1 MMNEFKLMNNKNNIS
16 NSPDSN
22 IEKITGLITGV
33 FFLLLTIA
41 LSCTWSILFVSFLAN
56 SPNIEYCRNLR
67 AWDTALYIYGFI
79 NAGFILIIL
88 ILNIVFKNNSSV
100 LQSVSKMNS
109 FKMCINS
116 IAGPTFIIGI
126 SIVYFGLKNPE
137 YCGDNLS
144 TLNLVFLIIEYS
156 LIGLVF
162 LILFCVCCCACCCAA
177 FSSGTKE

>member
-1 MMNEFKLMNNKNNIS
+1 MKLNFTENRKTQTHNWVQSFHPFK
-16 NSPDSN
+16 NSDGYTFRQPY
-22 IEKITGLITGV
+22 T
-33 FFLLLTIA
+33 
-41 LSCTWSILFVSFLAN
+41 
-56 SPNIEYCRNLR
+56 
-67 AWDTALYIYGFI
+67 
-79 NAGFILIIL
+79 ILIIL